1 MGFIVAFPFTFSLYI
16 RISLHSRIATLPTI
30 TASQTLLH
38 IGVAFKASSV
48 KLGSATQRAMSNP
61 IAYRHTSER
70 ILQHIHL
77 ACQPLSHLYFI
88 YTRPNNL

>member
-38 IGVAFKASSV
+38 IGVAFKASSI
-48 KLGSATQRAMSNP
+48 KLGCAIQRVMSNS
-61 IAYRHTSER
+61 IAYRYTSER
-70 ILQHIHL
+70 IAQHYYIQR
-77 ACQPLSHLYFI
+77 ANFYISFV
-88 YTRPNNL
+88 